1 MPGELR
7 DILHVRRLRLLG
19 EIPDPHI
26 LDHPLAQW
34 GHDALLRN
42 GVATI
47 ATPERVTI
55 AECGEDWRI
64 SGGPSG

>member
-1 MPGELR
+1 MTADEVFVKDNWPIE
-7 DILHVRRLRLLG
+7 VRRLRLLG
-19 EIPDPHI
+19 EVPDPHI
-26 LDHPLAQW
+26 LDHALAKR

-55 AECGEDWRI
+55 AEAR
-64 SGGPSG
+64 